1 MKFFLSPN
9 LYRHFLIIL
18 WAVWGTGQIC
28 AQQTGSPHGLLLS
41 TFDVDATPPI
51 SSPLTYDSTANS
63 WDLGLRAKGIVIQGA
78 GLPIVLVAIDWIGI
92 ANESQDAFKS
102 ALAEA
107 AHTTPERVAVHAL
120 HQHDAPIS
128 DFGAEKMLIEAG
140 LDPAAF
146 ESSFDKEVIRRLQA
160 AIQVSLKFAQP
171 VTHIGTGEAAVES
184 VASNRRILGPDGK
197 AIFSRTS
204 STKDSTM
211 RAKPE
216 GLIDP
221 MVQLISFWN
230 EEEPLSVLSYYA
242 VHPQSYYLTKVA
254 NPDFPGVARFLR
266 QLAVPEALHIHFNGA
281 GANITAG
288 KYNDGSPENRLILA
302 ERMAEGMRKA
312 WEATEKHPISAVD
325 VGWTVEPV
333 ALKPRP
339 DLHQLEEQ
347 MYSEGYRFLSN
358 NMIKLAWWKRAEAGK
373 TIDISCL
380 KLGPVRVLH
389 MPGELFV
396 EYQLAAK
403 AERPDLFVA
412 MAAYGD
418 YGPFYIGDS
427 AAYGQGGYEAV
438 TSPVTPEAEAVL
450 MKAVRT
456 LLHEGGTT
464 DVPRPKS
471 KAEVLEGMEAAMG
484 DLPDREN
491 LPPMNIEVL
500 DSRRESNYTRQSIVF
515 TVAEG
520 EEVPAYL
527 YIPDRNASLDKLP
540 AMLVLHGTGDL
551 GKQLVDGKSH
561 LANRALAKELAER
574 GYVVIA
580 PDYPSMGDLKD
591 YNFDTDRYASGT
603 MKAIFNHMRSVDL
616 LTELAEVDPERIGVI
631 GHSLGGHNAIFV
643 GAFDPR
649 LKVIVSSCG
658 WTPFRHYDIGEE
670 ASQRYGGRLGPWA
683 QDRYM
688 PLIRDKFALDETQ
701 IPFDFPE
708 VIASLAPRA
717 FFTNS
722 PKNDSNFDVQGV
734 HKGLTIITAAYHKE
748 GALDNLQAHFPAAGH
763 DFPTETRLAAYEF
776 IDKVLQH
783 HPSKSALENA
793 EP

>member
-1 MKFFLSPN
+1 
-9 LYRHFLIIL
+9 
-18 WAVWGTGQIC
+18 
-28 AQQTGSPHGLLLS
+28 
-41 TFDVDATPPI
+41 
-51 SSPLTYDSTANS
+51 
-63 WDLGLRAKGIVIQGA
+63 
-78 GLPIVLVAIDWIGI
+78 
-92 ANESQDAFKS
+92 
-102 ALAEA
+102 
-107 AHTTPERVAVHAL
+107 
-120 HQHDAPIS
+120 
-128 DFGAEKMLIEAG
+128 
-140 LDPAAF
+140 
-146 ESSFDKEVIRRLQA
+146 
-160 AIQVSLKFAQP
+160 
-171 VTHIGTGEAAVES
+171 
-184 VASNRRILGPDGK
+184 
-197 AIFSRTS
+197 
-204 STKDSTM
+204 
-211 RAKPE
+211 
-216 GLIDP
+216 
-221 MVQLISFWN
+221 
-230 EEEPLSVLSYYA
+230 
-242 VHPQSYYLTKVA
+242 
-254 NPDFPGVARFLR
+254 
-266 QLAVPEALHIHFNGA
+266 
-281 GANITAG
+281 
-288 KYNDGSPENRLILA
+288 
-302 ERMAEGMRKA
+302 
-312 WEATEKHPISAVD
+312 
-325 VGWTVEPV
+325 
-333 ALKPRP
+333 
-339 DLHQLEEQ
+339 
-347 MYSEGYRFLSN
+347 
-358 NMIKLAWWKRAEAGK
+358 
-373 TIDISCL
+373 
-380 KLGPVRVLH
+380 
-389 MPGELFV
+389 
-396 EYQLAAK
+396 
-403 AERPDLFVA
+403 
-412 MAAYGD
+412 
-418 YGPFYIGDS
+418 
-427 AAYGQGGYEAV
+427 
-438 TSPVTPEAEAVL
+438 
-450 MKAVRT
+450 KAVRT

-527 YIPDRNASLDKLP
+527 YIPDRNTSLDKLR

-551 GKQLVDGKSH
+551 GKQLVDGTSH

-734 HKGLTIITAAYHKE
+734 HKGLTIITAAY
-748 GALDNLQAHFPAAGH
+748 
-763 DFPTETRLAAYEF
+763 
-776 IDKVLQH
+776 
-783 HPSKSALENA
+783 
-793 EP
+793 